1 MIPVRYVDNH
11 LLIVEK
17 PVGMLSQADRT
28 GDEDIL
34 SRMKAWVGEQFNKP
48 GNVYLGLVH
57 RLDRP
62 ASGLMALA
70 RTSKAASRLTD
81 QFKRRTVEKQYLAW
95 VEGQTPD
102 EARWEDHLVKRD
114 QSVSVVAPSA
124 PGAKPASLDMRTIGF
139 EGGRSLVVLHLHT
152 GRPHQIRV
160 QCATR
165 GFPLVGDLRYGA
177 GTTLDGRNLAL
188 HAAALALDHP
198 TRNVRMG
205 WTAVPPETW
214 PGRVRDLSES
224 WLERWSTQR
233 RFPGDLPPIKD
244 AEGG

>member
-17 PVGMLSQADRT
+17 PAGMLSQADRT
-28 GDEDIL
+28 GDEDVL
-34 SRMKAWVGEQFNKP
+34 SLMKAWVGEQYNKP

-70 RTSKAASRLTD
+70 RTSKAAARLTD
-81 QFKRRTVEKQYLAW
+81 QFKKRTVEKRYLAW

-102 EARWEDHLVKRD
+102 EATWQDYLIKRD
-114 QSVSVVAPSA
+114 QSVQVVDASTSN
-124 PGAKPASLDMRTIGF
+124 GKSASLAMRTIDVDA
-139 EGGRSLVVLHLHT
+139 GRSLVAVQLHT

-160 QCATR
+160 QFASR
-165 GFPLVGDLRYGA
+165 GYPLVGDLRYGA
-177 GTTLDGRNLAL
+177 RSELDGRNLAL

-198 TRNVRMG
+198 TRTDRLG
-205 WTAVPPETW
+205 WTVPPPTSWPDRLRAQSATW
-214 PGRVRDLSES
+214 LDHWHSARAYRDSLPP
-224 WLERWSTQR
+224 LERH
-233 RFPGDLPPIKD
+233 
-244 AEGG
+244 E